1 MADLTATLV
10 AAASAGTLS
19 LRLEAVTTR
28 TNDINQQRSGTFYHP
43 LVVV

>member
-28 TNDINQQRSGTFYHP
+28 TNDINQQRFGTFYHP